1 MTSDKMSKN
10 IFFQPARPP
19 SGAFFIG
26 DMLAPIA
33 DRIGLTTAIAS
44 LPKKQ
49 VVNIAGLDSAT
60 ADDVSFC
67 AVGKHRAQL
76 SQSKAGV
83 LLLTADLQQDAPK
96 DSQVVVMRDP
106 QLAYALIGAMFYPR
120 ATAQQHDIHP
130 TAVIS
135 KTAVI
140 EQPVVIAPY
149 VVIADGVTIGKGSMI
164 GAGTVIDSH
173 VVIGMNNMIGD
184 NCSISH
190 CVMGNDCDIDSGV
203 RIGGRGFGL
212 VPTKDGIIRMPQ
224 VGQVRIGNGV
234 GISCNSVIDRGTS
247 GDTVI
252 ADNAQLDNMVAVG
265 HNTQIDRSAVICSMV
280 GLAGSVT
287 IGAGAML
294 GGQVGIADHMTI
306 GAGAKV
312 SAQSGVASHVKAG
325 DFVGGTPAM
334 NHMQYLRGNHIV
346 RTAMLENKRKSS
358 K

>member
-1 MTSDKMSKN
+1 MTDKN
-10 IFFQPARPP
+10 IFFQPYKPA
-19 SGAFFIG
+19 SGAFLIG
-26 DMLAPIA
+26 DMLAQIA
-33 DRIGLTTAIAS
+33 DRVGLTTDIATM
-44 LPKKQ
+44 PKRE
-49 VVNIAGLDSAT
+49 VRNIAGLKA
-60 ADDVSFC
+60 AGAGDVSFC
-67 AVGKHRAQL
+67 ALGKHRAQL
-76 SQSKAGV
+76 AATRAGV
-83 LLLTADLQQDAPK
+83 VLLTADLQADAPNNCLAF
-96 DSQVVVMRDP
+96 VMRDP

-120 ATAQQHDIHP
+120 MTAQQHDIHP
-130 TAVIS
+130 TAVVS

-140 EQPVVIAPY
+140 EQPVSIAPY
-149 VVIADGVTIGKGSMI
+149 VVIGDGVKIGKGSII
-164 GAGTVIDSH
+164 GASTVIERG
-173 VVIGMNNMIGD
+173 VVIGMNNIIGD

-212 VPTKDGIIRMPQ
+212 VPTKTGIVRMPQ
-224 VGQVRIGNGV
+224 IGQVLIGNGV
-234 GISCNSVIDRGTS
+234 CISCNSVIDRGTS

-294 GGQVGIADHMTI
+294 GGQVGVADHMVI

-312 SAQSGVASHVKAG
+312 SAQSGVASNVGPG

-334 NHMQYLRGNHIV
+334 NHMQYLRGNHFL
-346 RTAMLENKRKSS
+346 RTAMKENTKKSS